1 MFNENQDIF
10 GIDQTT
16 PRRDAEL
23 FNKTEFDKGFG
34 EAFTESVY
42 GTVGENLL
50 RYAAT
55 MPKLQNLGLIPQ
67 APKSWGPN
75 IPANELNKKFGVDI
89 FKDDMSEHQA
99 LMIKTIRDLKNKEL
113 QRSSIYDGGT
123 FLGQNA
129 PQWAGGF
136 VGTAVSNPLVT
147 LPYGRAATTLGTV
160 GQGIVSN
167 MTGAV
172 LDWSYRKQM
181 ESRTGDEATVAQL
194 LTDLSV
200 GTAFGI
206 GADVVANKVRGRK
219 AFDLGKSPEELLG
232 IKREKELAT
241 PDKPQAFRSWVEQA
255 HSDYLQ
261 RRAEM
266 VDSLSSGYAKE
277 GIRVDM
283 NTLGKMIDP
292 YPHKIDIVEVTH
304 ADGTKQKMMV
314 PRDANQVD
322 YDNIG
327 NVKRKIPEDATFKV
341 DGEEFPT
348 LERANEVAKTTNSDV
363 EVTLKEGET
372 FRLPRIEVE
381 KEINAA
387 REAFRV
393 KKINDFIPEGTI
405 IEVDGIEF
413 DDLGKAAAFAKASNS
428 QVTLKKPIRP
438 PEIPDAAYIPPELPK
453 SITEPPELP
462 AELRTLAKLIDPY
475 PVKLSLFELIQ
486 EGGKRVL
493 ALLPEKSNSRLM
505 TDVGFE
511 KFNITPNTKFRV
523 AGEFVDSLEEA
534 NAKANK
540 FNPIEII
547 HEDGTITKLEKV
559 DAEKLLAETTPNV
572 EDPKKIDIADDATI
586 SVDGTEFSTIEKAV
600 AYAKAVNSK
609 VDIIEADGTKW
620 KVDPPR
626 DAVAKVNNQPVEVSP
641 EVLKKTETPLEMEY
655 EITKIDP
662 PIEFIPENPI
672 VKDQGTRAQ
681 FGDPE
686 AIAHVKAIVDNPDL
700 REHINPDDVKTFQE
714 FDVDSAKMSELAEF
728 EKEIDFMVEGFDTEI
743 KAQGEKAPKD
753 LIKHLDSINEIDK
766 TAELEDNV
774 FKAITNCILRSL

>member
-219 AFDLGKSPEELLG
+219 AFDLDKSPEELLG

-241 PDKPQAFRSWVEQA
+241 PDKPQTFKSWVEQA

-372 FRLPRIEVE
+372 FRLTRIEVE

-387 REAFRV
+387 KEAFRV
-393 KKINDFIPEGTI
+393 KKMNDFIGPEAYF
-405 IEVDGIEF
+405 EVDGVEF
-413 DDLGKAAAFAKASNS
+413 DDLGKAAAFAKA
-428 QVTLKKPIRP
+428 
-438 PEIPDAAYIPPELPK
+438 
-453 SITEPPELP
+453 
-462 AELRTLAKLIDPY
+462 
-475 PVKLSLFELIQ
+475 
-486 EGGKRVL
+486 
-493 ALLPEKSNSRLM
+493 
-505 TDVGFE
+505 
-511 KFNITPNTKFRV
+511 
-523 AGEFVDSLEEA
+523 
-534 NAKANK
+534 
-540 FNPIEII
+540 
-547 HEDGTITKLEKV
+547 
-559 DAEKLLAETTPNV
+559 
-572 EDPKKIDIADDATI
+572 
-586 SVDGTEFSTIEKAV
+586 
-600 AYAKAVNSK
+600 VNSK
-609 VDIIEADGTKW
+609 VDIIDADGK
-620 KVDPPR
+620 
-626 DAVAKVNNQPVEVSP
+626 
-641 EVLKKTETPLEMEY
+641 
-655 EITKIDP
+655 ITKIDP

-672 VKDQGTRAQ
+672 VKDQGTKAQ

-686 AIAHVKAIVDNPDL
+686 AITQVKAIVDNPDA
-700 REHINPDDVKTFQE
+700 RELIDFNDVKTFQE
-714 FDVDSAKMSELAEF
+714 FDTDSVKMNNLAEF

-743 KAQGEKAPKD
+743 KSLGDKAPND
-753 LIKHLDSINEIDK
+753 LIKHLEAINEIDK
-766 TAELEDNV
+766 TAEVEDNV
-774 FKAITNCILRSL
+774 FKAITSCILRNL